1 MAKVKVQITL
11 EDTLLSNL
19 DSYCEKNYINRS
31 AALSLMAS
39 QFLMQQQLMDSL
51 SDLSYAMKVCAE
63 KGGLD
68 SETEEKVK
76 EFELLAKIVTGNR

>member
-1 MAKVKVQITL
+1 MSKVKVQITL
-11 EDTLLSNL
+11 EDTLLNSL

-31 AALSLMAS
+31 AALSFMAS

-51 SDLSYAMKVCAE
+51 SDLSYAIKLCAE
-63 KGGLD
+63 KGELD
-68 SETEEKVK
+68 SETEKKVK

>member
-1 MAKVKVQITL
+1 MSKVKVQITL

-31 AALSLMAS
+31 AALSFMAS

-63 KGGLD
+63 KGELD
-68 SETEEKVK
+68 SETAEKVK
-76 EFELLAKIVTGNR
+76 EFELLAKMVTSK